1 MSISCVRLVSFV
13 SCVRLSPVSVSCRSY
28 PVSVC
33 LLRLSVSCV
42 RLVCLSRL
50 FRVVFCLVYLL
61 RCCVCL
67 VSFAYPLPSFNSFK
81 HVIPVIP
88 VMFVMSRFIPH
99 LYPEQFERFDCLPLH
114 PFQNVKINFFKSLS
128 GSTCLTELY
137 LFRVFGVFGV
147 FEVFKVVRG
156 VQRFHSYNT
165 LSKSHNSFSCPYRL

>member
-1 MSISCVRLVSFV
+1 MLT
-13 SCVRLSPVSVSCRSY
+13 PY
-28 PVSVC
+28 PPYIC
-33 LLRLSVSCV
+33 LLCPSVSCV

-50 FRVVFCLVYLL
+50 SRVVFRVVYLL

-67 VSFAYPLPSFNSFK
+67 VPFAYPLPSFNSFK
-81 HVIPVIP
+81 HVIPVMLVIPVIPVIPVMLVIP

-156 VQRFHSYNT
+156 VQRFYSYNT
-165 LSKSHNSFSCPYRL
+165 LNKSHNSFSCPYRL